1 MAVPKSVTKVSKDGS
16 VTFTS
21 NVDAVQYT
29 MRELIRGALRD
40 CGKLLKKQYNN
51 EFYSKLHKRT
61 GKGGKNSSYWAR
73 SKACDLQFGVGKRN
87 TSRTDGF
94 YARFYE
100 VGTSKTPKLD
110 ILRTTVLNN
119 IAQMQNIQSQYL
131 SALNEDNPDLSGIPE
146 GDIEDDE

>member
-16 VTFTS
+16 VKFTS

-29 MRELIRGALRD
+29 LRELVRGALRD

-51 EFYSKLHKRT
+51 EFYSRLNKHT
-61 GKGGKNSSYWAR
+61 GKGGRNSSYWAR
-73 SKACDLQFGVGKRN
+73 SKACDLQFGVGKQGV
-87 TSRTDGF
+87 SRVDGF

-100 VGTSKTPKLD
+100 TGTSRTPKLD
-110 ILRTTVLNN
+110 ILKNTVLNN
-119 IAQMQNIQSQYL
+119 IGQMQEIQSKYL
-131 SALNEDNPDLSGIPE
+131 TALNDDNPDLSGIPE